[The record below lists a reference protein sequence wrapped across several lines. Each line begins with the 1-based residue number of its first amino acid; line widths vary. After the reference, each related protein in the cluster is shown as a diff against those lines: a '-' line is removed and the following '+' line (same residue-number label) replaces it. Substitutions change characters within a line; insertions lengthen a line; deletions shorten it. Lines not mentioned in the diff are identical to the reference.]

1 MAVIGAGTMG
11 NGIAQVFAQAG
22 WQVTLIDV
30 QTAQLEK
37 AVQTIGKNLDRMIAK
52 GTIPATLK
60 QETLDRL
67 TTDNSI
73 ATGVQDAEIVVEAA
87 TENKNIKLNIFKEI
101 DQHAP
106 ANSIL
111 ASNTSSIPIQEIAD
125 ATQRPHQVIG
135 MHFMNPVPV
144 MKLVEVIKSPATNQE
159 VTDKTVSLSKALGK
173 IPCVVNDFPGFIS
186 NRILMP
192 MLNEAICSL
201 EEGVAGVEEIDTIMK
216 LGMAH
221 PMGPLQLADLIGL
234 DVCLSIMHV
243 LESGFNNPKY
253 KAASLLE
260 TLVKEGKLGV
270 KSGEGF
276 YQYTPG
282 SKDLIVSPRFKS

>member
-87 TENKNIKLNIFKEI
+87 TENKNIKLSIFKE
-101 DQHAP
+101 
-106 ANSIL
+106 
-111 ASNTSSIPIQEIAD
+111 T
-125 ATQRPHQVIG
+125 
-135 MHFMNPVPV
+135 
-144 MKLVEVIKSPATNQE
+144 
-159 VTDKTVSLSKALGK
+159 
-173 IPCVVNDFPGFIS
+173 
-186 NRILMP
+186 
-192 MLNEAICSL
+192 
-201 EEGVAGVEEIDTIMK
+201 
-216 LGMAH
+216 
-221 PMGPLQLADLIGL
+221 
-234 DVCLSIMHV
+234 
-243 LESGFNNPKY
+243 
-253 KAASLLE
+253 
-260 TLVKEGKLGV
+260 
-270 KSGEGF
+270 
-276 YQYTPG
+276 
-282 SKDLIVSPRFKS
+282 